1 MEPKDYYKIL
11 GVDRSAD
18 KKAIQKAYRK
28 LARKYHPDVNPND
41 KEAEGK
47 FKELSEAYEVL
58 SDEEKRA
65 LYDKF
70 GSDWQR
76 AQQTG
81 GTEGFDWS
89 RYQQQQG
96 NGGGQ
101 QQYTYTTSEDL
112 QDMFGEQGDFSE
124 FFGTLFGQA
133 RGGRRTQTK
142 RGPARGRDAR

>member
-11 GVDRSAD
+11 GVDRTAD

-47 FKELSEAYEVL
+47 FKEVSEAYEVL

-70 GSDWQR
+70 GSDWQH

-81 GTEGFDWS
+81 GTGGFDWS
-89 RYQQQQG
+89 RYQQQG
-96 NGGGQ
+96 NGGQ
-101 QQYTYTTSEDL
+101 QQYTYSTADDL
-112 QDMFGEQGDFSE
+112 QDMFGEEGNFSDFD
-124 FFGTLFGQA
+124 TLLWIARRVKQA
-133 RGGRRTQTK
+133 
-142 RGPARGRDAR
+142 

>member
-1 MEPKDYYKIL
+1 MEPKDYYQIL

-41 KEAEGK
+41 KEAEGR
-47 FKELSEAYEVL
+47 FKELREAYEVL

-81 GTEGFDWS
+81 GTEGVDWS
-89 RYQQQQG
+89 RYPQQPG
-96 NGGGQ
+96 NGGRQ
-101 QQYTYTTSEDL
+101 QQYTYPRAEHL
-112 QDMFGEQGDFSE
+112 QAIV
-124 FFGTLFGQA
+124 GQT
-133 RGGRRTQTK
+133 G
-142 RGPARGRDAR
+142 